1 MSESDYTP
9 PLDTRRVF
17 RTWWPLAVSWILM
30 GFENPAISAVMSRL
44 ADPKINLAA
53 YGGLIFPLTLM
64 IEAPIIMLLA
74 ASVAL
79 SRDWASYLK
88 LRRFMVWLS
97 ASLTVIHLLM
107 VVTPLYELLARNV
120 IHAPEEI
127 IGPARIGLLIT
138 VPWTW
143 SIAYRRFNQ
152 GVLIRFG
159 RSLKVGIGTAVRFA
173 ADATVLVLGYLIGS
187 VSGIVIAACTLVAG
201 VVSEAVYIRLAVRRT
216 LREKLRPAPA
226 IDLTLTTRALLS
238 FYVPLSLTQI
248 LLLLINPIGS
258 AAMGRMPLPLE
269 SLAAWPVLASA
280 GYISRSFGGAFNEVV
295 VALVEE
301 KHSTGLLKRFGWFL
315 AAASTSVLLLLMIP
329 AVGKAVFAGLLG
341 LADPLPHIVSMGL
354 YLLLPLPA
362 LSVAQSY
369 LQGVILH
376 SRLTRAITES
386 VALFLVFAA
395 VLLIVGSAWG
405 PVTGIYY
412 ALASFTVGE
421 FLRTL
426 WLWVR
431 SRQSRRHLRERDATL
446 VASRD
451 G

>member
-1 MSESDYTP
+1 MSESAYTL

-30 GFENPAISAVMSRL
+30 GLENPAISAVISRL

-79 SRDWASYLK
+79 SRDWASYVR

-107 VVTPLYELLARNV
+107 VVTPLYEILARNV

-159 RSLKVGIGTAVRFA
+159 RSLKVGIGTAVRFT
-173 ADATVLVLGYLIGS
+173 ADATVLVIGYLIGS

-201 VVSEAVYIRLAVRRT
+201 VVSEAIYIRLAVRRT
-216 LREKLRPAPA
+216 LRERLRPAPA
-226 IDLTLTTRALLS
+226 IDRLLTTRALLS

-301 KHSTGLLKRFGWFL
+301 KHSTGLLRRFGWIL

-341 LADPLPHIVSMGL
+341 LADPLPHIVSVGL

-376 SRLTRAITES
+376 SRLTRAISES

-395 VLLIVGSAWG
+395 VLLIVGAMWG

-412 ALASFTVGE
+412 ALVSFTIGE
-421 FLRTL
+421 FLRTF

-431 SRQSRRHLRERDATL
+431 SREARTQLRERDATL